1 MISVQQAK
9 NILSNTI
16 SNYKETCIPLLE
28 ALNDTLSVDIYS
40 PINMPPFRQSAMD
53 GYALNIHTSLDYKL
67 IGEIKAGDAHK
78 MELKQGEA
86 IKIFTGAA
94 VPDSANAVIQI
105 EKTSFADATLHLNE
119 SVAISTN
126 IRPVGEQIKENETR
140 SFVLEGSTIPYIL
153 IHLENGEFRA
163 YEQKCTHLSCSVFYA
178 PGSGKIECPCHKGFF
193 DAMTG
198 EVLEGPPPRALPKL
212 EVFFKENSVFVKSFQ
227 EEVS

>member
-1 MISVQQAK
+1 MPNTK
-9 NILSNTI
+9 NN
-16 SNYKETCIPLLE
+16 NENWKK
-28 ALNDTLSVDIYS
+28 DF
-40 PINMPPFRQSAMD
+40 PI
-53 GYALNIHTSLDYKL
+53 
-67 IGEIKAGDAHK
+67 HK
-78 MELKQGEA
+78 Q
-86 IKIFTGAA
+86 
-94 VPDSANAVIQI
+94 
-105 EKTSFADATLHLNE
+105 DATQVSRRDFAKFLTLV
-119 SVAISTN
+119 SGGLMVGSGLVAAKAYLSPKWKVEGEHFICN
-126 IRPVGEQIKENETR
+126 KEEIPVGGTR